1 MMQAN
6 FLIEM
11 NLSATIADAQKDKR
25 LSYDTF
31 KLWNIGNPEIQSA
44 SFKSNFEI

>member
-1 MMQAN
+1 MMQSN

-11 NLSATIADAQKDKR
+11 NLSATIADVQKDKW

-31 KLWNIGNPEIQSA
+31 KLRNIGNPEIQSA